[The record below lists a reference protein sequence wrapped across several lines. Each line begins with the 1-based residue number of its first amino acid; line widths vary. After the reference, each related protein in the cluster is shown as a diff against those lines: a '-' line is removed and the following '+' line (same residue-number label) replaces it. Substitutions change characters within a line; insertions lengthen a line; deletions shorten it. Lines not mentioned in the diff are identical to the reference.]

1 MTRPDAAPVM
11 RARELG
17 STLPIV
23 FLTGHSDVPTT
34 VRTIKAGAE
43 DFLLKPVSPDDLLHA
58 VQRAVARHEVARGLK
73 IKLDMVRARVARLTP
88 PSRIGVKIVGSLF
101 DIDVFFLA
109 VRGDAG
115 EAQSWIVAGDRLWA
129 AE

>member
-1 MTRPDAAPVM
+1 MFGPR
-11 RARELG
+11 
-17 STLPIV
+17 S
-23 FLTGHSDVPTT
+23 
-34 VRTIKAGAE
+34 
-43 DFLLKPVSPDDLLHA
+43 
-58 VQRAVARHEVARGLK
+58 RGV
-73 IKLDMVRARVARLTP
+73 LDTP
-88 PSRIGVKIVGSLF
+88 HSRIGVKIVGSLF

>member
-1 MTRPDAAPVM
+1 MESKSRGVLDAP
-11 RARELG
+11 
-17 STLPIV
+17 
-23 FLTGHSDVPTT
+23 
-34 VRTIKAGAE
+34 
-43 DFLLKPVSPDDLLHA
+43 HA
-58 VQRAVARHEVARGLK
+58 
-73 IKLDMVRARVARLTP
+73 
-88 PSRIGVKIVGSLF
+88 RIGVKIVGSLF

>member
-1 MTRPDAAPVM
+1 M
-11 RARELG
+11 RVIQYPRDVSDEIERLRR
-17 STLPIV
+17 
-23 FLTGHSDVPTT
+23 TGYP
-34 VRTIKAGAE
+34 
-43 DFLLKPVSPDDLLHA
+43 HA
-58 VQRAVARHEVARGLK
+58 
-73 IKLDMVRARVARLTP
+73 
-88 PSRIGVKIVGSLF
+88 RIGVKIVGSLF